1 MAVVVMAE
9 NDKLSREAY
18 DGMLAALGDAMRQS
32 PGFVAH
38 VGWETAD
45 GWRVVELW
53 RTQQDA
59 NQFFAKYVH
68 PNLPPGAKPKRTVH
82 ELHALIEPLR

>member
-1 MAVVVMAE
+1 MAVVVTAE
-9 NDKLSREAY
+9 NPKLTVEVYEA
-18 DGMLAALGDAMRQS
+18 MLSALRPVMEAA

-38 VGWETAD
+38 AAWATPD

-59 NQFFAKYVH
+59 NRFFADHVH
-68 PNLPPGAKPKRTVH
+68 PLLPADARPKRSVH
-82 ELHALIEPLR
+82 ELHALVGGA